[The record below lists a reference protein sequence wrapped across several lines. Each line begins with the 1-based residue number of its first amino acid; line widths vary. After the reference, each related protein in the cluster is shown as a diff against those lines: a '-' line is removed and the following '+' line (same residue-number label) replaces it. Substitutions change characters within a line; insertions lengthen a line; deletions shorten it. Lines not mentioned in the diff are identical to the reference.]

1 MSSPLYSN
9 FTNVPSFQRIIEVCG
24 RPVENMENQ
33 EVVDFI
39 RQKSNENALSLLV
52 IHFSDYDWYKSQ
64 RTSNP
69 DPEDA
74 AGSPR
79 AIHVKGFRLAPL
91 VYASTINR
99 GPFRLQRLEEDSN
112 QAARDAGLLEGDYLI
127 EVCGKNVE
135 QMEYAELV
143 SLINEKQLDD
153 DLHIL
158 VVDRDTLSYLS
169 SNNRP
174 IGSDLVMDVSAS
186 DADSI
191 TDRDG

>member
-1 MSSPLYSN
+1 
-9 FTNVPSFQRIIEVCG
+9 
-24 RPVENMENQ
+24 MENQ